1 MSTREVSLAT
11 RLRRA
16 GVADAARVQAQI
28 EEINAITGTYVDD
41 PARALSRL
49 ADPDAGVLQLLR
61 LAESARDSGDLEP
74 LVALRGTEGGAKML
88 VLLGGSLALGDFLIR
103 HPDLVADFGNLPV
116 GEVFADIEVRRIIL
130 EAVGADPTAE
140 VPVATIT
147 GAAGQAAMRVA
158 YRRLLMRVAAED
170 LYATAPTEITHEVG
184 SVLADLAGAALEA
197 GLALSRAEHPGHVA
211 TRLCILGMGKCGA
224 RELNYVS
231 DVDVIYV
238 AEPTAGHTDEESLRV
253 ATRLANDAAHA
264 CDSAGIEPALWEVD
278 ANLRPEGS
286 DGALVR
292 GIASHRAYYDRW
304 AETWEFQALLKARP
318 IAGDLEVGQQYVDA
332 MSPLVW
338 SAVEREGFVESAQ
351 AMRRR
356 VEQHVPRSETG
367 RQIKLGPG
375 GLRDVEFT
383 VQLLQL
389 VHGRSDESLRSR
401 TTLTALHALRTG
413 GFVGRVQAA
422 TMERSYRQ
430 LRVWEHRLQMRK
442 LSRTHL
448 MPATDAGKRVL
459 ARASGFASVEY
470 MEEVWHD
477 IRRDVRA
484 MHLEMFYRP
493 ILPMVARL
501 SADEA
506 ALDDDAARAR
516 LAAVGYGDPTGAQRH
531 IAVLTGGMSRR
542 ASIQRQLLPAMIGWF
557 AQGADPDAG
566 LLAFRKLSEQ
576 LADAQWYLK
585 LLRDSRTAAERLA
598 RLLSTSGYVTNA
610 LLVSARDITWLDND
624 DDLMPRDPAR
634 LWGEADAIM
643 KRAEDTEQC
652 MTALRGMR
660 RRELARTSAADVL
673 GLLGSVEAAKT
684 VTTVADVLIDGAL
697 RVAMSVVTRAKGLE
711 RPPITMA
718 VVAMGR
724 YGGQE
729 MGYNSDAD
737 VQFVYE
743 GDGPQAQAFAQQ
755 VATELR
761 KLLQGVGS
769 QPGLTIDADLRPE
782 GKSGPLARSLESCR
796 EYYGRWSDPWEAQAL
811 LRARPCAGDQELRD
825 KFVEMIDPVRYPDHL
840 EDSALTQIRRLKA
853 RMENERL
860 PRGVDPR
867 RHVKLGPGGLSDV
880 EWSVQLLQLRHAR
893 QYPSLQT
900 TVTLDALWAAVAAD
914 LVDIDDAEVL
924 AEAWRFATEIR
935 GALALRGVGKRT
947 DVLPADVRQMK
958 VLADIMNVRLTGSEL
973 DEQYSRA
980 SRRARAVTERVF
992 FDWDEDEDDR
1002 WS

>member
-1 MSTREVSLAT
+1 MSSREVSLAT
-11 RLRRA
+11 QLRRA
-16 GVADAARVQAQI
+16 GVLDAARVESQI
-28 EEINAITGTYVDD
+28 EQINAITGTYLED
-41 PARALSRL
+41 PAHALSYL

-61 LAESARDSGDLEP
+61 LAESARDSGNLDA
-74 LVALRGTEGGAKML
+74 LVALRGTEGGAKMS

-103 HPDLVADFGNLPV
+103 HPDFVADFGNLPV
-116 GEVFADIEVRRIIL
+116 GEKFADIDVRGIVLRG
-130 EAVGADPTAE
+130 VGADPEAE

-158 YRRLLMRVAAED
+158 YRRVLMRVAAED
-170 LYATAPTEITHEVG
+170 LFAKVPTGIMHEVG

-197 GLALSRAEHPGHVA
+197 GLALARAEYPAHDA
-211 TRLCILGMGKCGA
+211 TRLCIIGMGKCGA

-238 AEPTAGHTDEESLRV
+238 AEPTEGHSDEASLKVAGK
-253 ATRLANDAAHA
+253 LANYAARA
-264 CDSAGIEPALWEVD
+264 CDTPGIEPALWEVD
-278 ANLRPEGS
+278 ANLRPEGG

-292 GIASHRAYYDRW
+292 NVASHRAYYERW

-318 IAGDLEVGQQYVDA
+318 IAGDLEIGERYVDELA
-332 MSPLVW
+332 PLIW
-338 SAVEREGFVESAQ
+338 SAVEREGFVENAQ

-356 VEQHVPRSETG
+356 VEEHVSRAEAD

-401 TTLTALHALRTG
+401 NTLGALYALRSG
-413 GFVGRVQAA
+413 GYVGRVQAA

-448 MPATDAGKRVL
+448 MPATDEGKRVL
-459 ARASGFASVEY
+459 ARASGFATVEY

-477 IRRDVRA
+477 VRREVRA

-493 ILPMVARL
+493 ILPVVARL

-516 LAAVGYGDPTGAQRH
+516 LTAVGFGDATGAQRH
-531 IAVLTGGMSRR
+531 IAALTDGVSRR

-566 LLAFRKLSEQ
+566 LLAFRQLSEQ
-576 LADAQWYLK
+576 LENAQWYLK

-598 RLLSTSGYVTNA
+598 RLLSTSGYVTKA
-610 LLVSARDITWLDND
+610 LLISAQDITWLDND
-624 DDLMPRDPAR
+624 DDLAPRDPAR
-634 LWGEADAIM
+634 LWGEADAIL
-643 KRAEDTEQC
+643 KRSADAEQC
-652 MTALRGMR
+652 ITALRGMR
-660 RRELARTSAADVL
+660 RRELARTAAADVL
-673 GLLGSVEAAKT
+673 GLLDSVDAAKT
-684 VTTVADVLIDGAL
+684 VTMVADVLIDGAL
-697 RVAMSVVTRAKGLE
+697 RIAMETVTKTKGLDA
-711 RPPITMA
+711 PPITMA
-718 VVAMGR
+718 VIAMGR

-737 VQFVYE
+737 VQFVFDGE
-743 GDGPQAQAFAQQ
+743 GQDAQSFAQQ

-761 KLLQGVGS
+761 RLLQTVGP
-769 QPGLTIDADLRPE
+769 QPGLEIDADLRPE
-782 GKSGPLARSLESCR
+782 GKNGPLARSLESCR

-811 LRARPCAGDQELRD
+811 LRARPCAGDDDLR
-825 KFVEMIDPVRYPDHL
+825 KRFVDAIDPVRYPEEL
-840 EDSALTQIRRLKA
+840 PASALKQMRSLKA
-853 RMENERL
+853 RMESERL

-880 EWSVQLLQLRHAR
+880 EWSVQLLQLQHAHEHPALR
-893 QYPSLQT
+893 T
-900 TVTLDALWAAVAAD
+900 TVTLEALNVAVTEGLVEVNDAD
-914 LVDIDDAEVL
+914 VL
-924 AEAWRFATEIR
+924 AEAWKFATDIR

-947 DVLPADVRQMK
+947 DVLPNDIRQMK

-973 DEQYSRA
+973 DEQYTRA
-980 SRRARAVTERVF
+980 SRRARLVTERVF
-992 FDWDEDEDDR
+992 FGWIEDDR
-1002 WS
+1002 

>member
-1 MSTREVSLAT
+1 MNTRKVSFAT

-16 GVADAARVQAQI
+16 GVVDSARVQAQI
-28 EEINAITGTYVDD
+28 EQINAITGTYLED
-41 PARALSRL
+41 PARALSYL
-49 ADPDAGVLQLLR
+49 ADPDAGILQLLR
-61 LAESARDSGDLEP
+61 LAEAARDSGNLEP
-74 LVALRGTEGGAKML
+74 LVALRGTEGGAKL
-88 VLLGGSLALGDFLIR
+88 AVLLGGSLALGDFLIR
-103 HPDLVADFGNLPV
+103 HPELVADFGNLPV
-116 GEVFADIEVRRIIL
+116 GEVFADIPVRRILL
-130 EAVGADPTAE
+130 EGVGADPNAA
-140 VPVATIT
+140 VPVAALS
-147 GAAGQAAMRVA
+147 GAEGQAAMRVA
-158 YRRLLMRVAAED
+158 YRRVLMRIAAED
-170 LYATAPTEITHEVG
+170 LFAKNPSAIMHEVG
-184 SVLADLAGAALEA
+184 SVLADLAGAALDA
-197 GLALSRAEHPGHVA
+197 GLAVARVEFPDHVA
-211 TRLCILGMGKCGA
+211 TRLCIIGMGKCGA

-238 AEPTAGHTDEESLRV
+238 AEPTEGHTDAESLR
-253 ATRLANDAAHA
+253 AAGRLANRAARA

-278 ANLRPEGS
+278 ANLRPEGA

-292 GIASHRAYYDRW
+292 GVAAHRAYYDRW
-304 AETWEFQALLKARP
+304 AHTWEFQALLKARP

-338 SAVEREGFVESAQ
+338 SAVERDGFVESAR

-356 VEQHVPRSETG
+356 VEQHLPRAEAE

-389 VHGRSDESLRSR
+389 VHGRSDDSLRSR
-401 TTLTALHALRTG
+401 NTLEALHALRSG

-430 LRVWEHRLQMRK
+430 LRVWEHRLQLRK

-448 MPATDAGKRVL
+448 MPATDAGKRAL
-459 ARASGFASVEY
+459 ARASGFATVEY

-477 IRRDVRA
+477 IRREVRA

-516 LAAVGYGDPTGAQRH
+516 LAAVGFADPSGAQRH
-531 IAVLTGGMSRR
+531 IAALTDGVSRR
-542 ASIQRQLLPAMIGWF
+542 AAIQRQLLPAMIGWF

-566 LLAFRKLSEQ
+566 LLAFRRLSEQ
-576 LADAQWYLK
+576 LENAQWYLK

-598 RLLSTSGYVTNA
+598 RLLSTSGYVTKA
-610 LLVSARDITWLDND
+610 LLVSASDITWLDND
-624 DDLMPRDPAR
+624 KDLMPRDPAR
-634 LWGEADAIM
+634 LWGEADAIIS
-643 KRAEDTEQC
+643 RAENADQC
-652 MTALRGMR
+652 IVALRGMR
-660 RRELARTSAADVL
+660 RRELARTAAADVL
-673 GLLGSVEAAKT
+673 GLLTSVEAAKT
-684 VTTVADVLIDGAL
+684 VTMVADVLIDGAL
-697 RVAMSVVTRAKGLE
+697 RVAMATVMKEKGLE
-711 RPPITMA
+711 TPPITMA

-729 MGYNSDAD
+729 MGYLSDAD
-737 VQFVYE
+737 VQFVFE
-743 GDGPQAQAFAQQ
+743 GEGQAAQLFAQQ

-761 KLLQGVGS
+761 RQLQSVGS
-769 QPGLTIDADLRPE
+769 QPGLEIDADLRPE

-811 LRARPCAGDQELRD
+811 LRARPCAGDKGLRD
-825 KFVEMIDPVRYPDHL
+825 RFVEMIDPVRYPAEL
-840 EDSALTQIRRLKA
+840 KDSALRQIRTLKA
-853 RMENERL
+853 RMESERL
-860 PRGVDPR
+860 PRGVDPH

-880 EWSVQLLQLRHAR
+880 EWSVQLMQLRHAHLH
-893 QYPSLQT
+893 PSLRT
-900 TVTLDALWAAVAAD
+900 TVTLDALQAAVDAG
-914 LVDIDDAEVL
+914 LIDIDDAEVL
-924 AEAWRFATEIR
+924 EEAWTFATDIR
-935 GALALRGVGKRT
+935 GALALRGAGKRT
-947 DVLPADVRQMK
+947 DVLPADIRQMK
-958 VLADIMNVRLTGSEL
+958 VLADLMNVRLTGSEL

-992 FDWDEDEDDR
+992 FEWTED
-1002 WS
+1002 

>member
-1 MSTREVSLAT
+1 MSTREVSFAT

-16 GVADAARVQAQI
+16 GVLDAARVQAQI
-28 EEINAITGTYVDD
+28 EQINEITGTYLAD
-41 PARALSRL
+41 PAHALSYL

-61 LAESARDSGDLEP
+61 LAEAARDTGNLDA
-74 LVALRGTEGGAKML
+74 LVSLRGTDGGAKL
-88 VLLGGSLALGDFLIR
+88 AVLLGGSLALGDFLIH

-116 GEVFADIEVRRIIL
+116 GERFADIPVRRIVL
-130 EAVGADPTAE
+130 EGVGADPDADT
-140 VPVATIT
+140 PVATLT
-147 GAAGQAAMRVA
+147 GAAGQAAMRVTY
-158 YRRLLMRVAAED
+158 YRVLMRIAAED
-170 LYATAPTEITHEVG
+170 LFADTPTAIMDEVG
-184 SVLADLAGAALEA
+184 SVLADLAGAALDA
-197 GLALSRAEHPGHVA
+197 GLALARAESPDHVA
-211 TRLCILGMGKCGA
+211 TRLCIIGMGKCGA

-231 DVDVIYV
+231 DVDVIFV

-253 ATRLANDAAHA
+253 AGRLANHAARA

-292 GIASHRAYYDRW
+292 NVASHRAYYDRW
-304 AETWEFQALLKARP
+304 AQTWEFQALLKARP
-318 IAGDLEVGQQYVDA
+318 IAGDLQVGQQYMDA
-332 MSPLVW
+332 MEPLVW
-338 SAVEREGFVESAQ
+338 SAVERDGFVESAQ
-351 AMRRR
+351 VMRRR
-356 VEQHVPRSETG
+356 VEQNVPQGEAE

-389 VHGRSDESLRSR
+389 VHGRSDDKLRSR
-401 TTLTALHALRTG
+401 NTLEALRALRSG

-442 LSRTHL
+442 MSRTHL
-448 MPATDAGKRVL
+448 MPSTDAGKRVL
-459 ARASGFASVEY
+459 ARASGFATVEY

-477 IRRDVRA
+477 IRREVRA

-493 ILPMVARL
+493 ILPVVARL

-506 ALDDDAARAR
+506 ALDDVAARAR
-516 LAAVGYGDPTGAQRH
+516 LAAVGYGDPTGALRH
-531 IAVLTGGMSRR
+531 IAALTDGMSRR

-557 AQGADPDAG
+557 AQGADPDSG
-566 LLAFRKLSEQ
+566 LLAFRQLSEQ
-576 LADAQWYLK
+576 LENAPWYLK

-598 RLLSTSGYVTNA
+598 RLLSTSGYVTKA
-610 LLVSARDITWLDND
+610 LLASAQDITWLDND
-624 DDLMPRDPAR
+624 DDLLPRDPQR
-634 LWGEADAIM
+634 LWVEADAIM
-643 KRAEDTEQC
+643 TRADDPERC
-652 MTALRGMR
+652 ITALRGMR
-660 RRELARTSAADVL
+660 RRELARASAADVL
-673 GLLGSVEAAKT
+673 GMLTSVEAAKT

-697 RVAMSVVTRAKGLE
+697 RIAMQTVTHDKGLDS
-711 RPPITMA
+711 PPITMA

-737 VQFVYE
+737 VQFVFDGE
-743 GDGPQAQAFAQQ
+743 GQAAQAFAQQ

-761 KLLQGVGS
+761 KALQSVGT
-769 QPGLTIDADLRPE
+769 QPGLEIDADLRPE
-782 GKSGPLARSLESCR
+782 GKNGPLARSLESCR

-811 LRARPCAGDQELRD
+811 LRARPCAGDQLLRSR
-825 KFVEMIDPVRYPDHL
+825 FIEMIDPVRYPAEL
-840 EDSALTQIRRLKA
+840 KESALKQMRRLKA

-860 PRGVDPR
+860 PRGVDPH

-880 EWSVQLLQLRHAR
+880 EWSVQLLQLRHAHAHPALR
-893 QYPSLQT
+893 TP
-900 TVTLDALWAAVAAD
+900 VTLDALSAAAD
-914 LVDIDDAEVL
+914 AGLIEINDAEVL
-924 AEAWRFATEIR
+924 AEAWTFATDIR

-947 DVLPADVRQMK
+947 DVLPRDVRQMK
-958 VLADIMNVRLTGSEL
+958 VLSDIMNVRLTGSEL

-980 SRRARAVTERVF
+980 SRRARLVTERVF
-992 FDWDEDEDDR
+992 FDWREV
-1002 WS
+1002 